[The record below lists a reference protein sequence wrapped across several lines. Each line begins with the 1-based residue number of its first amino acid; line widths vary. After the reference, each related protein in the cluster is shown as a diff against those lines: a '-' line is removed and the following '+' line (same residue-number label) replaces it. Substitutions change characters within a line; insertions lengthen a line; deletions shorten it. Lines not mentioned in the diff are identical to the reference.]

1 METAVTRGIRVDVRT
16 WFLPEQ
22 SDPRA
27 GVWAHAYEITIRN
40 DSELTVQLL
49 SRHWIITNEDG
60 VEEHVRGPG
69 VVGEQPRLAPG
80 ERFQYTS
87 GCPLDTSIGTMVG
100 TYEMIDEHGQRFEVD
115 VPSFT
120 LAEPYVFN

>member
-1 METAVTRGIRVDVRT
+1 MSTATTRGVRIDVRAR
-16 WFLPEQ
+16 FLPDQ

-27 GVWAHAYEITIRN
+27 GVWAHAYEVTITN
-40 DSELTVQLL
+40 ASERTVQLI
-49 SRHWIITNEDG
+49 SRHWIIRNEHG

-80 ERFQYTS
+80 QRFVYTS
-87 GCPLDTSIGTMVG
+87 GCPLDTAVGSMEGTFQMVDDTG
-100 TYEMIDEHGQRFEVD
+100 ARFDAEIAR
-115 VPSFT
+115 FT